1 MPRGL
6 VSAEYASKSVI
17 NQLTFPNVFIQA
29 QSWILLGAE
38 RSSRVVQNI
47 CQNPVEETQTVDHS
61 EIECPLLCCVQ
72 MEKKGGRS
80 KTQFYVCLA
89 MWRSLSLYKQVLST
103 VRIGTYPSKQ
113 SDTHYLFRTLPARY
127 NKFILRYWEEVHMR
141 PHK

>member
-6 VSAEYASKSVI
+6 VSAEDASKSVI
-17 NQLTFPNVFIQA
+17 NQLTSPNVFIQA

-61 EIECPLLCCVQ
+61 EIECPLMLRSNG
-72 MEKKGGRS
+72 KKGGRS

-89 MWRSLSLYKQVLST
+89 MWGSLSLYK
-103 VRIGTYPSKQ
+103 
-113 SDTHYLFRTLPARY
+113 
-127 NKFILRYWEEVHMR
+127 
-141 PHK
+141 